1 MSTVLITGASQGIGR
16 ATAVELAR
24 RGHQV
29 IATARNLR
37 DLDDLAV
44 ARRLQLDVVDQASV
58 DAAIA
63 AAGEVDTLI
72 SNAGMTYR
80 ASMESLPPEELERV
94 FSVNTAGAL
103 RVTQALLP
111 AMRERRAGHII
122 YISSLVGRVAVP
134 MRGAYAA
141 SKWALEAIGE
151 TLASETAAFDIK
163 VTLIEPGSAD
173 TVGATNPPVAGPPL
187 EEDPYAPALQAL
199 TALRSK
205 PLTPE
210 EIAATIA
217 DAVDDPDGP
226 FRIPV
231 GESTRALLDAQH
243 ATPWNQRFDI
253 AAAAKAST

>member
-29 IATARNLR
+29 IATARDPR
-37 DLDDLAV
+37 DLDDLEV

-122 YISSLVGRVAVP
+122 YVGRVAVP

-151 TLASETAAFDIK
+151 TLASETDAFDIK
-163 VTLIEPGSAD
+163 VTMIEPGPAD
-173 TVGATNPPVAGPPL
+173 TAGATNPPVAGPPL

-199 TALRSK
+199 TALRSS

-231 GESTRALLDAQH
+231 GDLTRGLLDAQH

-253 AAAAKAST
+253 AAAAKTST

>member
-24 RGHQV
+24 RGHRV
-29 IATARNLR
+29 IATARNPR
-37 DLDDLAV
+37 DLDDLEV
-44 ARRLQLDVVDQASV
+44 AQRLQLDVVDQASV

-72 SNAGMTYR
+72 SNAGMAHR
-80 ASMESLPPEELERV
+80 ASIESLPTEDLERV
-94 FSVNTAGAL
+94 FSVNTAGTL

-111 AMRERRAGHII
+111 AMRERRAGHIVFV
-122 YISSLVGRVAVP
+122 SSFVGRVAVP

-141 SKWALEAIGE
+141 SKWAVEAIGE
-151 TLASETAAFDIK
+151 TLAAETAAFGIK
-163 VTLIEPGSAD
+163 VTMIEPGPAN
-173 TVGATNPPVAGPPL
+173 TVGATSPPVAGPPL

-199 TALRSK
+199 TALPSS
-205 PLTPE
+205 PLTVE
-210 EIAATIA
+210 EIAAAIA

-226 FRIPV
+226 FRVAV
-231 GESTRALLDAQH
+231 GDTTRALLDAQH

-253 AAAAKAST
+253 AAAVKAHT